1 VSITRRR
8 AKDGLERQY
17 GWGGV
22 EPGSYTHGRLF
33 CRRGVAEEGN
43 VLRGEYAKRTIIT
56 LAIAILVVEGFLTY
70 RWYEHYYVDSFAS
83 SQTNAST
90 TRDVTS
96 TSGTTGSSVATTT
109 AKKRER
115 ETTFVHRAAPE
126 NVVNNSTYIDSSLT
140 NDNLD
145 AILQVKRVGDSGE
158 EISDGPSI
166 GVWYDENRGGRWAI
180 FNQDL
185 TPMSADAAFSVSVS
199 DEPGDNGFVHRA
211 TSKNIVD
218 NKTYIDD
225 PLTNERANVAPE
237 ITPNWNPGG
246 GDGVYNDHSTGVR
259 YDTVADKWMILNQD
273 FAPMPEGAAFNVS
286 VPDESTSKN

>member
-1 VSITRRR
+1 M
-8 AKDGLERQY
+8 
-17 GWGGV
+17 
-22 EPGSYTHGRLF
+22 
-33 CRRGVAEEGN
+33 
-43 VLRGEYAKRTIIT
+43 LRGEYAKRTIIT
-56 LAIAILVVEGFLTY
+56 LAIAILVFEGYLTY
-70 RWYEHYYVDSFAS
+70 RWYERYYVDSFAS
-83 SQTNAST
+83 SQTNSSA

-96 TSGTTGSSVATTT
+96 TPGTMGSSVATTT
-109 AKKRER
+109 TTAKNRER
-115 ETTFVHRAAPE
+115 ETTFVHRAAPK
-126 NVVNNSTYIDSSLT
+126 NIVNNSTYIDNSRA
-140 NDNLD
+140 NDNPN

-166 GVWYDENRGGRWAI
+166 GVWYDANRGGRWAI

-185 TPMSADAAFSVSVS
+185 TPMSADAVFSVSVS

-211 TSKNIVD
+211 TSKNIAD

-225 PLTNERANVAPE
+225 PLTNERANAAPE

-246 GDGVYNDHSTGVR
+246 GDGVYNDHPTGVR
-259 YDTVADKWMILNQD
+259 YDAVADKWTILNQD